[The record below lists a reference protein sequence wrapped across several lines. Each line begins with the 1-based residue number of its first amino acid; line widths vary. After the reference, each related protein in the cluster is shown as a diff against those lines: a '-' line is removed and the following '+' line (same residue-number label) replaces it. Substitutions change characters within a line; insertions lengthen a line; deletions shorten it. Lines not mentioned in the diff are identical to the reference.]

1 MARPVWAE
9 VGGSAAPRLRDYERG
24 YGVPGESRAA
34 RRARPDG
41 GACLELRRAGI
52 LPAGGEVVDG
62 ESGVDGGSD
71 SSVLREV
78 VPADCAV
85 VEARRPPYGRR
96 ARPNRIPR
104 GCRSTQTPGPA
115 SRCPVGPTERIRR
128 RPAVGGQRLAAGS
141 DHLRK
146 RPRISSQVSAT
157 APAQCTGDQS
167 MIVVS
172 FRFNTPA
179 ATALTN
185 VASNSLPS
193 ARAAVRRSPW
203 QRPMLRPICCRVTH
217 GSARHAAFEYR
228 LLTTPPSFRGPLLFG
243 ETSTPLDL
251 DRTRRRTL
259 NPANHAQAPDIG
271 SLPIAGTNPPSHR
284 AEEILR

>member
-1 MARPVWAE
+1 MECPASRGPP
-9 VGGSAAPRLRDYERG
+9 GG
-24 YGVPGESRAA
+24 
-34 RRARPDG
+34 RARMEG
-41 GACLELRRAGI
+41 
-52 LPAGGEVVDG
+52 PAWSYGEPGSFPRVAKSSMG
-62 ESGVDGGSD
+62 NPGSTAGSD

-85 VEARRPPYGRR
+85 VEASRPPYGRL

-104 GCRSTQTPGPA
+104 GCRSTPIPGPA

-157 APAQCTGDQS
+157 APAPVHRRPVDDRRQLPLQHPGRDRVDQRRLKQLAVGTCGS
-167 MIVVS
+167 SAIS
-172 FRFNTPA
+172 LATTDAPA
-179 ATALTN
+179 DLLPR
-185 VASNSLPS
+185 VA
-193 ARAAVRRSPW
+193 
-203 QRPMLRPICCRVTH
+203 H

-284 AEEILR
+284 AEETLR